1 LHNASAV
8 GLKHIARLVA
18 CGLRARTMPVTRHVT
33 YKFVDDTSGFVFQP
47 APSEVFEVGEDPWLV
62 IPPSSRAFSKFVA
75 EKSDK
80 RAKRSGAAIDEEA
93 QRHCTLSCHDG
104 FAEIQRLRNEAHLRA
119 NTSSGAADTKSAKAA
134 DGDKLKALFGKRPA
148 EITAEPA
155 DAPDGSANAAAEKR
169 HSYKHRNVWKRAK
182 TFGEDSQVMTVR
194 LGDFELM
201 TIHPNEAREALC
213 FPCNAASVSAVVDY
227 LRARNHAGCFEPK
240 AYQKSGRYV
249 GKKRGKNDEPSAE
262 SEAGDDEGDDEA
274 DSAAQLEPEA

>member
-1 LHNASAV
+1 
-8 GLKHIARLVA
+8 
-18 CGLRARTMPVTRHVT
+18 VT
-33 YKFVDDTSGFVFQP
+33 YKFIDDTSGFVFQP

-62 IPPSSRAFSKFVA
+62 IQPSSRSFSKFVA
-75 EKSDK
+75 EKSDG
-80 RAKRSGAAIDEEA
+80 RSKRSGAAIDEEA
-93 QRHCTLSCHDG
+93 QRNWSLSGHDG
-104 FAEIQRLRNEAHLRA
+104 FAEILRLRNEVHLRA
-119 NTSSGAADTKSAKAA
+119 SSGATDTKSAKAA

-155 DAPDGSANAAAEKR
+155 DAPDGPVHAAADKR
-169 HSYKHRNVWKRAK
+169 HSYKRRNAWKSANAV
-182 TFGEDSQVMTVR
+182 GEDSQVMTVR

-249 GKKRGKNDEPSAE
+249 GKKRGKDDEPSAE

-274 DSAAQLEPEA
+274 DSAAQLDA